1 MTTFNLWS
9 VSNELLLTILLMFI
23 IGVIIGYIF
32 AKALK
37 KLIIISIVIFIL
49 SYIGVV
55 SLNLGRI
62 QEFSQEIKEVI
73 FSTLAPLI
81 PSTVFLLGVIVGFIL
96 GLM

>member
-1 MTTFNLWS
+1 
-9 VSNELLLTILLMFI
+9 MFI

-73 FSTLAPLI
+73 FSTLASLI
-81 PSTVFLLGVIVGFIL
+81 PSTVFLLGVIVGFLL